1 MYESAPPS
9 PRKKALALPPPTT
22 DDGPTVSLGDLGVTA
37 KMPSS
42 CRANERNPAAPSID
56 NASIADFEEGTPE
69 YIRRRFFPSAA
80 SHDPSLAWIEAGDS
94 GSTSDP
100 ANPTLRFDLSGSLIA
115 PEVSLTLPTHLGLHH
130 HAEGSHAGYTLD
142 DLFLLSRSTVPAQ
155 RASMIDVLGRVARR
169 IGKTSRSRSTG
180 IPQLRGQE
188 GDLRKRIL
196 AAGVEAMTER
206 GTLGIRALEVMWT
219 CIVAWDEDLTAVHGV
234 ELKDFSADG
243 ALASI
248 PLDYVLQ
255 ELTTLLSVGVIP
267 QESLNQ
273 ILAII
278 HRMSQE
284 SNDIATSIVETK
296 GLVGSVVQRFILTSY
311 PPEADS
317 PLPEP
322 FAIELLTTL
331 AQSSRSNAS
340 ALLAPAD
347 ALLRFIITQP
357 QSSPYTHSLA
367 TSLLTST
374 LRFYSALSSY
384 GLNTQVATT
393 AQEQLHEIRRYIL
406 SDDCQ
411 SAPLR
416 SAWLGLLEAW
426 MVCARDPH
434 TTIPEHSILWSQVVG
449 WGWADDILSLR
460 SKLTP
465 EHPDT
470 WALLW
475 RALAAWLEGASVNGV
490 KGGETE
496 KHAVIEAIR
505 DCFVSGAEHTI
516 VEDCMRKLNS
526 LLHDA
531 YDDHEANWKVLAAQA
546 DVLSGVIRLWVACL
560 PTSSQPG
567 LSGPP
572 FSLPFP
578 QISNLNGRLATHP
591 LWGHLASASV
601 PSIIHVHLRHLS
613 QLLTVYLNMSRVL
626 PGTSDDLWI
635 AQAVSVLTRH
645 LPGDEDSAIRT
656 IGTATSLIT
665 PEFMQSRSWPVPPV
679 IWEKKGLEPIV
690 PFLHYALRRAEV
702 RVGPLWMTPQSISQ
716 STTQRLP
723 PLSSCRPGA
732 RNDFP
737 LPISRDWPLLPLNY
751 LLRSGQTDI
760 FKSLPSS
767 WDASEVDLTR
777 ASLLLARVLRQILA
791 VHGLGQSNMS
801 REEVI
806 FGCMKVFMLEHG
818 QQQES
823 TTSTEEVFRDNI
835 VREFMKDLLGPHTL
849 GSSRGKPQDA
859 DSPLLDTVAKRFLG
873 TSTPFY
879 QWYTDFVSLYD
890 AVSFSHPLFA
900 SLLIPPLSMK
910 YPSDFRKYLWADYS
924 HVIRTVKTP
933 LDSIVAGSVE
943 EFLWPVETNTEV
955 ITGYLRAVTRGEAD
969 GFLRLIAVHHI
980 ACSIWPD
987 LRMDDAEASEEKAAK
1002 LLQALVGQ
1010 GEFVGVKEVVWYK
1023 QTPNE
1028 PALLPPACFEQK
1040 GDWMD
1045 ERRAFVGRYGS
1056 DVQGRLENLL

>member
-1 MYESAPPS
+1 MTAKIPPS
-9 PRKKALALPPPTT
+9 LGASESDPSAT
-22 DDGPTVSLGDLGVTA
+22 SLEDT
-37 KMPSS
+37 ST
-42 CRANERNPAAPSID
+42 
-56 NASIADFEEGTPE
+56 ADFEEGTPE

-94 GSTSDP
+94 GPTSRPSD
-100 ANPTLRFDLSGSLIA
+100 PTLRFDLSGSPIA

-155 RASMIDVLGRVARR
+155 RASMIDVLGRIARR
-169 IGKTSRSRSTG
+169 IGKTSRSRGAG
-180 IPQLRGQE
+180 IPQLHGQE
-188 GDLRKRIL
+188 GELRKRIL

-206 GTLGIRALEVMWT
+206 GTLGIRALEAMWA
-219 CIVAWDEDLTAVHGV
+219 CIVAWDEDLVTIHGV

-255 ELTTLLSVGVIP
+255 EVTTLLSVGAVP

-273 ILAII
+273 ILAIL
-278 HRMSQE
+278 HRLAQE
-284 SNDIATSIVETK
+284 SNDTATSIVETK
-296 GLVGSVVQRFILTSY
+296 GLVGSIVQRFILTSY

-322 FAIELLTTL
+322 FAIELLTAL
-331 AQSSRSNAS
+331 ALSSRSNAS

-347 ALLRFIITQP
+347 ALLRFIITHP
-357 QSSPYTHSLA
+357 QSSPYPHALA

-374 LRFYSALSSY
+374 LRFYAALSSY

-406 SDDCQ
+406 SDGCQ

-416 SAWLGLLEAW
+416 GAWLGLLEAW

-434 TTIPEHSILWSQVVG
+434 ATTPEHSILWSQVVG

-460 SKLTP
+460 SKLTF
-465 EHPDT
+465 EHSDT
-470 WALLW
+470 WSALW
-475 RALAAWLEGASVNGV
+475 RALAAWLEGASVNSV

-496 KHAVIEAIR
+496 KQAVIDAIR
-505 DCFVSGAEHTI
+505 DGFVTGAEHTV
-516 VEDCMRKLNS
+516 VEECMRKLNS

-531 YDDHEANWKVLAAQA
+531 YDDHEADWKVLAAQA
-546 DVLSGVIRLWVACL
+546 DILSAVIRLCVACL
-560 PTSSQPG
+560 PASSQPG
-567 LSGPP
+567 LPGPP

-591 LWGHLASASV
+591 LWGSLASTTE
-601 PSIIHVHLRHLS
+601 PSIVHVHLRHLS
-613 QLLTVYLNMSRVL
+613 QLLVVYLNMSRVL

-635 AQAVSVLTRH
+635 GQAVSVLTRL

-656 IGTATSLIT
+656 IGTVTSLIT
-665 PEFMQSRSWPVPPV
+665 PQFMQSRSWPVPSV
-679 IWEKKGLEPIV
+679 VWEKKGLEPIV
-690 PFLHYALRRAEV
+690 PFILYALQKVEA

-723 PLSSCRPGA
+723 PLSNCRPGA

-777 ASLLLARVLRQILA
+777 ASLLLARVLRQILV

-835 VREFMKDLLGPHTL
+835 VGEFMKDLLSPYTL
-849 GSSRGKPQDA
+849 SSSRGKQQDI

-933 LDSIVAGSVE
+933 LNGVVAGSVG

-969 GFLRLIAVHHI
+969 GFLRLVAVHHI
-980 ACSIWPD
+980 ACNIWPD
-987 LRMDDAEASEEKAAK
+987 LRMDDSDASEEKAMK

-1023 QTPNE
+1023 QTPDE

-1045 ERRAFVGRYGS
+1045 ERRAFVSRCGAEVR
-1056 DVQGRLENLL
+1056 GRLEHLF